1 MTEHES
7 AVQAWLDHP
16 ATVAEVEVVKKKIPM
31 VSQYQAVMLA
41 LGVQIL
47 AALEV
52 YGTEVEPPEE
62 FPDPNDDDEPW
73 RIR

>member
-1 MTEHES
+1 MPDPQYES
-7 AVQAWLDHP
+7 AVQAWLDQDD
-16 ATVAEVEVVKKKIPM
+16 TIREVAMVQKKIPH

-52 YGTEVEPPEE
+52 YGAEEPPPQE
-62 FPDPNDDDEPW
+62 FPESEDNEPW
-73 RIR
+73 K